1 MLANAADAG
10 HWHQHKRQRQAL
22 VLLQVVSRWLE
33 ADQLRRVTSDGRS
46 HMSVFS
52 EVPGTSGSTV
62 GCLAAL
68 LLWWMQ
74 HRSSAVADSRTSF
87 EGAGVTSLG
96 LALEGAGVTVLAHRC
111 CITFWHC
118 A

>member
-1 MLANAADAG
+1 MMLTLATGINTSASARRLCCCKRSAGGWKLTSFAGAN
-10 HWHQHKRQRQAL
+10 
-22 VLLQVVSRWLE
+22 
-33 ADQLRRVTSDGRS
+33 SDGRS
-46 HMSVFS
+46 HMSALS

-96 LALEGAGVTVLAHRC
+96 LAFEELVLLY
-111 CITFWHC
+111 
-118 A
+118 